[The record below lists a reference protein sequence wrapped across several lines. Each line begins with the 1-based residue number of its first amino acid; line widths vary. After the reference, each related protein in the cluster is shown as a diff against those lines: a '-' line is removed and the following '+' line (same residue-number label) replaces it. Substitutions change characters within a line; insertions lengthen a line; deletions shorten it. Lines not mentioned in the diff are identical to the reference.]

1 MAVMD
6 KWLADEEIPF
16 GNDEDFP
23 FGSEEELS
31 FGDSEE
37 PDAGKKAGR
46 KKIDLTAPVSSDRKT
61 VSAAATDG
69 SSDDAGELS
78 ADRSSGDGEEPAA
91 GKDGELTLEEAF
103 SRLDN
108 LAARLEQRDIPLEE
122 SFHLYKEG
130 MDLLKFCRERIDTV
144 EKKMQVIS
152 DDGELSDF
160 PQ

>member
-1 MAVMD
+1 MD
-6 KWLADEEIPF
+6 KWLA
-16 GNDEDFP
+16 
-23 FGSEEELS
+23 
-31 FGDSEE
+31 
-37 PDAGKKAGR
+37 
-46 KKIDLTAPVSSDRKT
+46 
-61 VSAAATDG
+61 
-69 SSDDAGELS
+69 DDAGELS